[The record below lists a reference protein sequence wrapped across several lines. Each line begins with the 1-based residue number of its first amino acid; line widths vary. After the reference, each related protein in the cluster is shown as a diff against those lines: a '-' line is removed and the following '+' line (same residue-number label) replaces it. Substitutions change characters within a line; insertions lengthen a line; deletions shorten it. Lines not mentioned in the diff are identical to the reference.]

1 MNKLIAPLII
11 CLGML
16 GGCDS
21 PRIPLFDGETF
32 QGWEGDTLKTWRIS
46 NGAIIG
52 GSLTDTVPHN
62 DFLCTEKIFSN
73 FVLKLKFKII
83 GNGGFVNAGVQF
95 RSRRLADPAYEMS
108 GYQADLGAG
117 YWGSLYDESRR
128 NKVLASADSTLVLE
142 TLKPGDWNDYE
153 IRAEGKRIR
162 LFINGR
168 QTVDY
173 FEPDENIPQSGVI
186 GLQVHG
192 GGKLEVHY
200 RDIVLEELN

>member
-1 MNKLIAPLII
+1 MAKVIAVFI
-11 CLGML
+11 CSVLV
-16 GGCDS
+16 GCN
-21 PRIPLFDGETF
+21 PQPTKLFDGGTF
-32 QGWEGDTLKTWRIS
+32 KGWEGDTVKTWRIAD
-46 NGAIIG
+46 GAIIG

-62 DFLCTEKIFSN
+62 DFLCTRKIFSD
-73 FVLKLKFKII
+73 FVLRLKFKII
-83 GNGGFVNAGVQF
+83 GRAGFINAGVQF
-95 RSRRLADPAYEMS
+95 RSKRLTNPAYEMS

-128 NKVLASADSTLVLE
+128 NKVLASADSIIVLE

-153 IRAEGKRIR
+153 IRAEGRRIR
-162 LFINGR
+162 LYINGR

-173 FEPDENIPQSGVI
+173 SEPDENIPQSGVI

-200 RDIVLEELN
+200 KDIVLKELR